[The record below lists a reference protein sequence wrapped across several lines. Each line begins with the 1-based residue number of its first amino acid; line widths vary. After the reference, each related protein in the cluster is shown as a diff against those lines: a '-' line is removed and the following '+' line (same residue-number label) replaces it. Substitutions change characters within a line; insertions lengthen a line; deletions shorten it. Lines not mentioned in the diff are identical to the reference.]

1 MGAGC
6 ATGCHVPQ
14 GCPRACGG
22 RQVNGAWAQAT
33 RLAMLQAGRGRAWQ
47 RARSDAGAPA
57 ETPQGKMPLLLL
69 PDGTAI
75 PESEVGPV

>member
-1 MGAGC
+1 
-6 ATGCHVPQ
+6 
-14 GCPRACGG
+14 
-22 RQVNGAWAQAT
+22 
-33 RLAMLQAGRGRAWQ
+33 MLQAGRGRAWQ